1 MGVVW
6 AEHKLNQSKCHLP
19 FPFLLAESEICICQA
34 LYISVDMTLY
44 STEKMFVDSEIS
56 VGRDEHLWIVFSDF
70 HRLQSNKIDCQ
81 LS

>member
-1 MGVVW
+1 
-6 AEHKLNQSKCHLP
+6 
-19 FPFLLAESEICICQA
+19 
-34 LYISVDMTLY
+34 MTLY

-70 HRLQSNKIDCQ
+70 HLLQSNKIGSQ